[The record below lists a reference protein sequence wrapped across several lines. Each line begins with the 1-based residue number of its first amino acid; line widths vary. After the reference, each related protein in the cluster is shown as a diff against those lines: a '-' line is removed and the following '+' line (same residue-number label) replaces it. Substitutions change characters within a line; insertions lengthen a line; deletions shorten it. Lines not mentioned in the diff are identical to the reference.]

1 MCRRR
6 RCHRKQTKDFFVSGP
21 SITTSGSRPAAGKM
35 LRVLAVQLSPLL
47 ALLVVIVFFAV
58 ADARM
63 NEEYASFLSVDTAR
77 MVAVNTIIVGTAALG
92 MLMIIVSGGI
102 DLSAGTAL
110 AFSATV
116 LAFCLKQESGV
127 VVALFAAVGT
137 GCLTGLLNGALISL
151 LRVVPFII
159 TLGTMS
165 VYLGFAKLIADETT
179 IRPNLASIP
188 DWLKTLVTS
197 PPDQEWLAYPLLPNF
212 APGVWLFL
220 ALAGALAFVLRSTV
234 FGRYVFAVGSNE
246 QTARLCGINVTAM
259 KIAVYTLAGLFVGIA
274 GILQFARLS
283 NGNPTSGR
291 GLELSIIAA
300 VVVGGASL
308 SGGRGSV
315 LGTMAGALLMVVI
328 NVGCTAL
335 GLRSAWQDVTLG
347 TIIFVAAAFD
357 QLRQRRLSG

>member
-1 MCRRR
+1 
-6 RCHRKQTKDFFVSGP
+6 
-21 SITTSGSRPAAGKM
+21 
-35 LRVLAVQLSPLL
+35 
-47 ALLVVIVFFAV
+47 
-58 ADARM
+58 
-63 NEEYASFLSVDTAR
+63 
-77 MVAVNTIIVGTAALG
+77 
-92 MLMIIVSGGI
+92 
-102 DLSAGTAL
+102 
-110 AFSATV
+110 
-116 LAFCLKQESGV
+116 
-127 VVALFAAVGT
+127 
-137 GCLTGLLNGALISL
+137 
-151 LRVVPFII
+151 
-159 TLGTMS
+159 
-165 VYLGFAKLIADETT
+165 
-179 IRPNLASIP
+179 
-188 DWLKTLVTS
+188 
-197 PPDQEWLAYPLLPNF
+197 
-212 APGVWLFL
+212 
-220 ALAGALAFVLRSTV
+220 VLRSTV